1 MADGG
6 LPATTS
12 ASQLVSYSM
21 CPRKY
26 ACQYVLGLEPEFT
39 STALIVGSVVHSG
52 IEWWFGERLL
62 GGSPT
67 IEQALEIVAAD
78 FTAATADVRVRWKD
92 HTPESLENQVR
103 ELIRTYLT
111 EHGDLP
117 VVAIEQPFEVD
128 LEDPMDPARTLPRKL
143 RGYFDL
149 VLEDTTVVELKTS
162 AKGWP
167 ESFLVRH
174 LQIGA
179 YAFAWNVHHGGPCQL
194 DVHVVIKTKK
204 PRVEAHRIERGEP
217 GTKWWFEA
225 TAAIEAAILAGHF
238 PPSPG
243 PLCMECEFQGACSR
257 WDQAPEVL
265 QPRRALP
272 VLQQP
277 GALAYTL

>member
-1 MADGG
+1 MADGD
-6 LPATTS
+6 LPATTG

-39 STALIVGSVVHSG
+39 STALIVGSVVRSG
-52 IEWWFGERLL
+52 IAWWFGERLL

-67 IEQALEIVAAD
+67 IDQALEVVAAD
-78 FTAATADVRVRWKD
+78 FTAATADERVRWKEQ
-92 HTPESLENQVR
+92 TPESLENQIR
-103 ELIRTYLT
+103 ELIRTYLS
-111 EHGDLP
+111 EHGNLP

-149 VLEDTTVVELKTS
+149 VLEDTTVIELETS
-162 AKGWP
+162 AKAWP

-194 DVHVVIKTKK
+194 DVHVVIKTQK
-204 PRVEAHRIERGEP
+204 PRVDAHRIQRGEP
-217 GTKWWFEA
+217 ATKWWFEA
-225 TAAIEAAILAGHF
+225 TAAIESAILAGHF

-257 WDQAPEVL
+257 WEQPPQAL
-265 QPRRALP
+265 DPRRSLP
-272 VLQQP
+272 VVQRASLP
-277 GALAYTL
+277 MFAF